1 MVFSSTIFLF
11 VFLPA
16 LFILYFLAPRITRNY
31 ILLLASLIFYAWGE
45 GFFVLIM
52 IFSVVFNHF
61 AGIWIDRYR
70 TTQYSKLILTAAVIG
85 NLLLLGTFKYYSF
98 ILENVNILF
107 PYLGIPTVNFSPI
120 HLPIGISFFSFQ
132 AISYIVDV
140 YRKAAPVETNLSRT
154 ALYISLFPQLV
165 AGPII
170 RYHDIAAQLV
180 KRTTTLS
187 DFSYGIRRFVIGLAK
202 KVLIAD
208 SLGHVTDQVF
218 TLPSSDLT
226 TSISWLGIICFT
238 LQIYYDFSAYS
249 DMAIG
254 LGRMLGF
261 KFLEN
266 FNYPYIARTY
276 TEIWTR
282 WHISFTNWIREYLFR
297 PLGGVRGTKLRISF
311 NIFIVFIL
319 SGLWHG
325 ASWTFILWGML
336 QGLTLTLEAA
346 GIKKLVRRLPRS
358 LGTIYVMFIWM
369 NSLVLFR
376 SSDIASATTYYSRM
390 YYSDSYSALFK
401 LSYFLTPE
409 VLFFIFIGIIGC
421 APFGPWLNTVL
432 SNRRLR
438 FGDPYKR
445 KLITGQEIVTV
456 SFYAS
461 ILLAS
466 LAYLFGSSYSPFI
479 YFRF

>member
-1 MVFSSTIFLF
+1 MVFSSTTFLF

-16 LFILYFLAPRITRNY
+16 LFIVYFLTPKSARNY
-31 ILLLASLIFYAWGE
+31 ILLVASLVFYAWGE
-45 GFFVLIM
+45 GFFILIM
-52 IFSVVFNHF
+52 IFSVIFNHF
-61 AGIWIDRYR
+61 AGAWIDRCHASL
-70 TTQYSKLILTAAVIG
+70 YSKLILAAAIIG
-85 NLLLLGTFKYYSF
+85 NLSLLGVFKYYSF
-98 ILENVNILF
+98 LLENVNILF
-107 PYLGIPTVNFSPI
+107 RYLGLSAIEFSPI
-120 HLPIGISFFSFQ
+120 HLPIGISFFTFQ

-140 YRKAAPVETNLSRT
+140 YRKAAPVEPNLSRT

-170 RYHDIAAQLV
+170 RYHDIVAQLIE
-180 KRTTTLS
+180 RTVTQD

-208 SLGHVTDQVF
+208 SLGRVADQVF
-218 TLPSSDLT
+218 ALSDSNLT
-226 TSISWLGIICFT
+226 TSISWLGIVCFT

-254 LGRMLGF
+254 LGRMFGF

-297 PLGGVRGTKLRISF
+297 PLGGVRGTKLRVSF
-311 NIFIVFIL
+311 NLFIVFLI

-325 ASWTFILWGML
+325 ASWNFVFWGML
-336 QGLTLTLEAA
+336 QGLVLVLEAA
-346 GIKKLVRRLPRS
+346 GVKKLVKRLPRF
-358 LGTIYVMFIWM
+358 LGISYVMFIWL
-369 NSLVLFR
+369 NSLVVFR
-376 SSDIASATTYYSRM
+376 SPDIASASIYYSRM
-390 YYSDSYSALFK
+390 YFENISGALFE

-409 VLFFIFIGIIGC
+409 ILFFILVGIIGC
-421 APFGPWLNTVL
+421 TPFGPWLSNALDRNRLRIGDSYIKIVLAGQEVVTVL
-432 SNRRLR
+432 
-438 FGDPYKR
+438 
-445 KLITGQEIVTV
+445 
-456 SFYAS
+456 FYTS
-461 ILLAS
+461 ILLIS
-466 LAYLFGSSYSPFI
+466 LAYTFGSSYSPFI